1 MKDMKKESESQS
13 VSQSDLNLINDLN
26 GAFQQEK
33 HRGYFAVVILLFVF
47 IIVFLIWAY
56 NSTLEEVT
64 RGQGSIISS
73 SREQIIQSLDPGIIM
88 EMGVKEGDVVE
99 KDQILLKLDDT
110 RSSAILRESEAKV
123 ENLSA
128 LTARLKA
135 ETTGGEPVFPQN
147 MSNELKQREYHAFV
161 ARRQSML
168 DAVAGLKQSKSYL
181 DHEISITQPLA
192 QQGLVSNVEVLRM
205 QRQSADLGLQIV
217 ERKNRYLTDANNEL
231 VKTEAELAQAREN
244 MLMRA
249 DPVERSLIRAPLRG
263 VVKNIKINTVGG
275 VVNAGQDIL
284 EIVPLDDKLLVEA
297 YIRPQDVAF
306 LRPGLPAVVKVSAY
320 DYAIYGGLDGVVT
333 LISPDTLSNDKRNS
347 ELKLNQNEVYYRIL
361 VRTDANSL
369 LDKNGQQLPIIPGMI
384 TTVDVKTGEKTVFQ
398 YLIKPITRMKQALQ
412 ER

>member
-1 MKDMKKESESQS
+1 MKKENEAQS
-13 VSQSDLNLINDLN
+13 VSQSDLDLINDLN

-33 HRGYFAVVILLFVF
+33 HRGYFAVVILLFVL
-47 IIVFLIWAY
+47 IVVFLIWAY

-73 SREQIIQSLDPGIIM
+73 SREQIIQSLDPGTIM
-88 EMGVKEGDVVE
+88 EMEVKEGDVVE

-110 RSSAILRESEAKV
+110 RSSAVLRESEAKV
-123 ENLSA
+123 ESLSA
-128 LTARLKA
+128 LAARLKA
-135 ETTGGEPVFPQN
+135 ETTGTEPVFPQQI
-147 MSNELKQREYHAFV
+147 SNEIKQREYHAFV

-168 DAVAGLKQSKSYL
+168 DAVSGLKQSKSFL

-205 QRQSADLGLQIV
+205 QRQSADLGLQIT

-369 LDKNGQQLPIIPGMI
+369 LDKNGKQLPIIPGMI

>member
-1 MKDMKKESESQS
+1 MKKQTKQPSI
-13 VSQSDLNLINDLN
+13 SQSDLKLLNDLN
-26 GAFQQEK
+26 GALQQEK
-33 HRGYFAVVILLFVF
+33 HYGYFAVIVLLFVL
-47 IIVFLIWAY
+47 IVVFLIWAY

-73 SREQIIQSLDPGIIM
+73 SREQIIQSLDPGVIM
-88 EMGVKEGDVVE
+88 EMRVKEGDVVE
-99 KDQILLKLDDT
+99 KNQILLKLDDT

-123 ENLSA
+123 ENLTA
-128 LTARLKA
+128 IAARLKA
-135 ETTGGEPVFPQN
+135 ETTETKPIFPQEI
-147 MSNELKQREYHAFV
+147 SSELKQREYQAYTV
-161 ARRQSML
+161 RRQSMV
-168 DAVAGLKQSKSYL
+168 DAIEALKASKSFL

-205 QRQSADLGLQIV
+205 QRQSADLGAQILD
-217 ERKNRYLTDANNEL
+217 RKNRYLTDANNEL

-244 MLMRA
+244 MAMRA
-249 DPVERSLIRAPLRG
+249 DPVDRSFIQAPLRG
-263 VVKNIKINTVGG
+263 IVKNIKINTVGG

-306 LRPGLPAVVKVSAY
+306 LRPGLPAVVKISAY
-320 DYAIYGGLDGVVT
+320 DYSIYGGLEGVVT

-361 VRTDANSL
+361 VKTDANSL
-369 LDKNGQQLPIIPGMI
+369 VDKQGKKLPIIPGMV

>member
-1 MKDMKKESESQS
+1 MKKQTKQPPI
-13 VSQSDLNLINDLN
+13 SQSDLKLLNDLN
-26 GAFQQEK
+26 GALQQEK
-33 HRGYFAVVILLFVF
+33 HYGYFAVIVLLFVL
-47 IIVFLIWAY
+47 IVVFLIWAY

-88 EMGVKEGDVVE
+88 EMRVKEGDVVE
-99 KDQILLKLDDT
+99 KNQILLKLDDT

-123 ENLSA
+123 ENLTA
-128 LTARLKA
+128 IAARLKA
-135 ETTGGEPVFPQN
+135 ETTETKPIFPQEI
-147 MSNELKQREYHAFV
+147 SSELKQREYQAYTV
-161 ARRQSML
+161 RRQSMV
-168 DAVAGLKQSKSYL
+168 DAIEALKASKSFL

-205 QRQSADLGLQIV
+205 QRQSADLGAQILD
-217 ERKNRYLTDANNEL
+217 RKNRYLTDANNEL

-244 MLMRA
+244 MAMRA
-249 DPVERSLIRAPLRG
+249 DPVDRSFIQAPLRG
-263 VVKNIKINTVGG
+263 IVKNIKINTVGG

-306 LRPGLPAVVKVSAY
+306 LRPGLPAVVKISAY
-320 DYAIYGGLDGVVT
+320 DYSIYGGLEGVVT

-361 VRTDANSL
+361 VKTDANSL
-369 LDKNGQQLPIIPGMI
+369 VDKQGKKLPIIPGMV

>member
-1 MKDMKKESESQS
+1 MKKENEAQS
-13 VSQSDLNLINDLN
+13 VSQSDLDLINDLN

-33 HRGYFAVVILLFVF
+33 HRGYFAVVILLFVL
-47 IIVFLIWAY
+47 IVVFLIWAY

-73 SREQIIQSLDPGIIM
+73 SREQIIQSLDPGTIM

-110 RSSAILRESEAKV
+110 RSSAVLRESEAKV
-123 ENLSA
+123 ESLSA
-128 LTARLKA
+128 LAARLKA
-135 ETTGGEPVFPQN
+135 ETTGTEPVFPQQI
-147 MSNELKQREYHAFV
+147 SNEIKQREYHAFV

-168 DAVAGLKQSKSYL
+168 DAVSGLKQSKSFL

-205 QRQSADLGLQIV
+205 QRQSADLGLQIT

-263 VVKNIKINTVGG
+263 VVKNIKINR
-275 VVNAGQDIL
+275 QIL
-284 EIVPLDDKLLVEA
+284 KIKTLSKFSTPKGFIFMSQHTYFFFA
-297 YIRPQDVAF
+297 TAF
-306 LRPGLPAVVKVSAY
+306 FAVVVFLAAGFLAAAFFFSTKAFGSCAVIHFFTSSRETSFRSSASYLVSSFFLGILWIFLPCFTIGPHRAFSMEIFSASQCWMY
-320 DYAIYGGLDGVVT
+320 RLASFSSFAS
-333 LISPDTLSNDKRNS
+333 IS
-347 ELKLNQNEVYYRIL
+347 
-361 VRTDANSL
+361 SL
-369 LDKNGQQLPIIPGMI
+369 MSL
-384 TTVDVKTGEKTVFQ
+384 
-398 YLIKPITRMKQALQ
+398 
-412 ER
+412 

>member
-1 MKDMKKESESQS
+1 MKKQTKQPPI
-13 VSQSDLNLINDLN
+13 SQSDLKLLNDLN
-26 GAFQQEK
+26 GALQQEK
-33 HRGYFAVVILLFVF
+33 HYGYFAVIVLLFVL
-47 IIVFLIWAY
+47 IVVFLIWAY

-88 EMGVKEGDVVE
+88 EMRVKEGDVVE
-99 KDQILLKLDDT
+99 KNQILLKLDDT

-123 ENLSA
+123 ENLTA
-128 LTARLKA
+128 IAARLKA
-135 ETTGGEPVFPQN
+135 ETTETKPVFPQEI
-147 MSNELKQREYHAFV
+147 SSELKQREYQAYTV
-161 ARRQSML
+161 RRQSMV
-168 DAVAGLKQSKSYL
+168 DAIEALKASKSFL

-205 QRQSADLGLQIV
+205 QRQSADLGAQILD
-217 ERKNRYLTDANNEL
+217 RKNRYLTDANNEL

-244 MLMRA
+244 MAMRA
-249 DPVERSLIRAPLRG
+249 DPVDRSFIQAPLRG
-263 VVKNIKINTVGG
+263 IVKNIKINTVGG

-306 LRPGLPAVVKVSAY
+306 LRPGLPAVVKISAY
-320 DYAIYGGLDGVVT
+320 DYSIYGGLEGVVT

-361 VRTDANSL
+361 VKTDANSL
-369 LDKNGQQLPIIPGMI
+369 VDKQGKKLPIIPGMV

>member
-1 MKDMKKESESQS
+1 MKKQTKQPQI
-13 VSQSDLNLINDLN
+13 SQSDLKLLNDLN
-26 GAFQQEK
+26 GALQQEK
-33 HRGYFAVVILLFVF
+33 HYGYFAVIVLLFVL
-47 IIVFLIWAY
+47 IVVFLIWAY

-88 EMGVKEGDVVE
+88 EMRVKEGDVVE
-99 KDQILLKLDDT
+99 KNQILLKLDDT

-123 ENLSA
+123 ENLTA
-128 LTARLKA
+128 IAARLKA
-135 ETTGGEPVFPQN
+135 ETTETKPIFPQEI
-147 MSNELKQREYHAFV
+147 SRELKQREYQAYTV
-161 ARRQSML
+161 RRQSMV
-168 DAVAGLKQSKSYL
+168 DAIEALKASKSFL

-205 QRQSADLGLQIV
+205 QRQSADLGAQILD
-217 ERKNRYLTDANNEL
+217 RKNRYLTDANNEL

-244 MLMRA
+244 MAMRA
-249 DPVERSLIRAPLRG
+249 DPVDRSFIQAPLRG
-263 VVKNIKINTVGG
+263 IVKNIKINTVGG

-306 LRPGLPAVVKVSAY
+306 LRPGLPAVVKISAY
-320 DYAIYGGLDGVVT
+320 DYSIYGGLEGVVT

-361 VRTDANSL
+361 VKTDANSL
-369 LDKNGQQLPIIPGMI
+369 VDKQGKKLPIIPGMV